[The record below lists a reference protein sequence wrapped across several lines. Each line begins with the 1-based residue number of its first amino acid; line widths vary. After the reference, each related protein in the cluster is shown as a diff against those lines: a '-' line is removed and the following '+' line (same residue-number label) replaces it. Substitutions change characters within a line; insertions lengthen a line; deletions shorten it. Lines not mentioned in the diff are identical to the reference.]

1 MTRNGTNSQD
11 RERDRVKGL
20 PLSDSGECATMAI
33 WENVIFTNDNGIV
46 SQKERE
52 RERERN
58 HRETCWGRERERER
72 EKEREV
78 NDLKL
83 RLQQHNN
90 AYTKG
95 QISQSRKQMR

>member
-11 RERDRVKGL
+11 RERERVKGL

-58 HRETCWGRERERER
+58 HRETCWER
-72 EKEREV
+72 EREV

>member
-46 SQKERE
+46 SQRERE
-52 RERERN
+52 REREREITE
-58 HRETCWGRERERER
+58 RLAGRER
-72 EKEREV
+72 EREV